1 MLVELL
7 LTFFRDNGKANKK
20 KSNYV
25 ITQSFENGSI
35 NFDLRT
41 GDCMLVKPTPLWKA
55 SKDQLQALVNA
66 EQGKKIEEKKSKRK

>member
-1 MLVELL
+1 M
-7 LTFFRDNGKANKK
+7 
-20 KSNYV
+20 

-55 SKDQLQALVNA
+55 SKDQLQALLNA
-66 EQGKKIEEKKSKRK
+66 EQVKQIEEKKSKKK